1 MAAPLPLPALHATHA
16 GIWIALGGE
25 VREASRGEAIARL
38 AETPHIIL
46 NAPLLGQRLGY
57 PDVSGLDL
65 LELFAFI
72 HPARFAVP
80 TVPGLARACGV
91 EPPADDAEAAAALVR
106 IGEAL
111 LERLA
116 DPDWPEREGAWTA
129 NASLTRLGW
138 SWSSL
143 VGKRLAKPERGE
155 RMLFSRLSQWE
166 ERGDRPQ
173 PKTIS
178 IPPADA
184 EARLAELTGKGS
196 EPREGQ
202 RAMAGEAT
210 SIFDPRRAA
219 GEPNMLLAEAG
230 TGIGKTLAYLAPA
243 SLWAER
249 AQGTVWVSTF
259 TKALQRQLDA
269 EGSRL
274 FPEPTER
281 NRRIVI
287 RKGRE
292 NYLCLL
298 NLEDAMQGA
307 FAGRAAVLAQL
318 AGRWAAYTKDGD
330 MVGGD
335 LPGWL
340 PSLFRRAGATAL
352 TDRRGECVYAGCPHY
367 RKCFIERA
375 ERAGREADLVIANHA
390 LVMVNAAR
398 GRPDAPSRIIF
409 DEGHHL
415 FDAADSTFSAALTGQ
430 ESIEMRRWIVGPE
443 GKSRGRRR
451 GLAARLL
458 DVCSYDEAGA
468 QALDAAVEA
477 ARALPSDGWLGRVA

>member
-1 MAAPLPLPALHATHA
+1 MLRNNAATGRYDKGNREDLAKLITDDLQAVHKDGHLHA

-178 IPPADA
+178 IPPAHA

-196 EPREGQ
+196 EPRQGQ
-202 RAMAGEAT
+202 RAMII
-210 SIFDPRRAA
+210 S
-219 GEPNMLLAEAG
+219 
-230 TGIGKTLAYLAPA
+230 AP
-243 SLWAER
+243 
-249 AQGTVWVSTF
+249 
-259 TKALQRQLDA
+259 
-269 EGSRL
+269 
-274 FPEPTER
+274 
-281 NRRIVI
+281 
-287 RKGRE
+287 
-292 NYLCLL
+292 
-298 NLEDAMQGA
+298 
-307 FAGRAAVLAQL
+307 
-318 AGRWAAYTKDGD
+318 
-330 MVGGD
+330 
-335 LPGWL
+335 
-340 PSLFRRAGATAL
+340 
-352 TDRRGECVYAGCPHY
+352 
-367 RKCFIERA
+367 
-375 ERAGREADLVIANHA
+375 
-390 LVMVNAAR
+390 
-398 GRPDAPSRIIF
+398 
-409 DEGHHL
+409 
-415 FDAADSTFSAALTGQ
+415 
-430 ESIEMRRWIVGPE
+430 
-443 GKSRGRRR
+443 
-451 GLAARLL
+451 
-458 DVCSYDEAGA
+458 
-468 QALDAAVEA
+468 
-477 ARALPSDGWLGRVA
+477 